1 MKSNLQIKHFMK
13 MRSLAVLL
21 PIILLA
27 GCFVG
32 KSYKAPENLINDSY
46 YRTDKLPTDTLNIA
60 NFSWKELFTD
70 NKLQQYIE
78 QGLQNNLDIRN
89 ALQQINIA
97 NAYLQQGRALY
108 YPSLAF
114 GPSYTF
120 QTNSLNTPLGQQ
132 NNGDRIWANLFGI
145 SANMSWEADI
155 WQKLK
160 SNNQVALANML
171 KTQSAHQV
179 VKSNLVA
186 SIADTYYQLMAL
198 DEQKKIT
205 EQTIIYRE
213 QYLETTKALKDAG
226 IVTAVAIKQSEA
238 LLLNSKGILINF
250 DNSIKLLENYFCM
263 LLSIPPQSIE
273 RNTLEQQSINT
284 PLASGVPIQLLTNRP
299 DVKAAEYNYMSA
311 FYNTNVAK
319 AAFYPSLT
327 ITASTGLQSVDFS
340 KLFSVGSLFG
350 TATGSLLQ
358 PITNKRQIKTQYE
371 VAKANREIAFNNY
384 KQTILTAAK
393 DVSNALFSYDAQ
405 QKLIEIKQQ
414 EFMQYDTAVIYSQQL
429 VKNGM
434 GNYLDVITAMQN
446 SLTAELSF
454 VNAKYAKLSNIVQ
467 LYRALGGGWR

>member
-32 KSYKAPENLINDSY
+32 KPYKAPENLINDSY

-97 NAYLQQGRALY
+97 DAYLQQGKALFF
-108 YPSLAF
+108 PSLTF

-120 QTNSLNTPLGQQ
+120 QTNSLNTPFGQQ
-132 NNGDRIWANLFGI
+132 NNGDRIWANQFGLA
-145 SANMSWEADI
+145 ANMSWEADI
-155 WQKLK
+155 WQKIK
-160 SNNQVALANML
+160 NNKQVALANLL

-186 SIADTYYQLMAL
+186 SIADSYYQLMAL

-238 LLLNSKGILINF
+238 LLLNSKGILINL

-263 LLSIPPQSIE
+263 LLSIPPQNIE
-273 RNTLEQQSINT
+273 RNTLEQQTIST

-299 DVKAAEYNYMSA
+299 DVKASEYYYMSA

-371 VAKANREIAFNNY
+371 VAKANQEIAFNNY

-454 VNAKYAKLSNIVQ
+454 VNAKYGKLSNIVQ
-467 LYRALGGGWR
+467 LYRSLGGGWR